1 MEFEKIKSI
10 LSTNKNKSW
19 FGTDYNMNL
28 YRGCNHGCIYCDSR
42 SSCYQVFEFDRIR
55 GKENSIEI
63 FERELY
69 SKRKKGVIG
78 MGAMTDPYN
87 IREKKYE
94 ITREA
99 LKLINKYGFGI
110 TIATKSDLILRDID
124 ILKSISMHSPVA
136 IKVSITSYDD
146 TIAKKIETNVSLS
159 SERFNILNEMSKN
172 KIYAGVLMMPILPF
186 IEDNIENIINIVN
199 STYENNGKFIY
210 PYFGVTLRGNQRNWF
225 YNELDKSFP
234 GIKEKYI
241 KYYGDSYECNSLY
254 AKELYNIFIVE
265 CKKRN
270 ILYKMKD
277 IIYDYKKDYEVEQI
291 SFL

>member
-94 ITREA
+94 IPREA

-110 TIATKSDLILRDID
+110 TIA
-124 ILKSISMHSPVA
+124 
-136 IKVSITSYDD
+136 
-146 TIAKKIETNVSLS
+146 
-159 SERFNILNEMSKN
+159 N
-172 KIYAGVLMMPILPF
+172 K
-186 IEDNIENIINIVN
+186 
-199 STYENNGKFIY
+199 
-210 PYFGVTLRGNQRNWF
+210 
-225 YNELDKSFP
+225 
-234 GIKEKYI
+234 
-241 KYYGDSYECNSLY
+241 
-254 AKELYNIFIVE
+254 
-265 CKKRN
+265 
-270 ILYKMKD
+270 
-277 IIYDYKKDYEVEQI
+277 
-291 SFL
+291 